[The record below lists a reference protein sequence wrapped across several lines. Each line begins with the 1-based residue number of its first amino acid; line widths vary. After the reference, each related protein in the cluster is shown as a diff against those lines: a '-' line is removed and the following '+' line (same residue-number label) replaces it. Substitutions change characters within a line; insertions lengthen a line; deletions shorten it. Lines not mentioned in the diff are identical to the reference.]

1 MISADVDWLCIL
13 TAELTQSC
21 TQGMCIRGYTYL
33 RHTLRE
39 RRAGERRKE
48 YFITLHSEEL
58 LSMVANGNTD
68 SQFAGSGL
76 ARLSAHGGILLH
88 LMAVVGYGS
97 ALEGISAARG
107 VSSQ

>member
-1 MISADVDWLCIL
+1 MISDVDWLFIL

-39 RRAGERRKE
+39 RRAVERRKE
-48 YFITLHSEEL
+48 HSITLHSEERNTE
-58 LSMVANGNTD
+58 SRFVA
-68 SQFAGSGL
+68 QAGSGL
-76 ARLSAHGGILLH
+76 ARPSAHGGVLLH
-88 LMAVVGYGS
+88 LMAVAGYGS